1 LERRALDP
9 HALSRGFAIPASP
22 RRESPTMRTRSLL
35 RNAALALGAA
45 FALSA
50 TLAHADPAHY
60 FVVHEAPDGTL
71 TVMSHAL
78 VELRGGAQQE
88 RPHAPDRL
96 ERRIDATVV
105 DKSSNHVIFATSSSS
120 S

>member
-1 LERRALDP
+1 MQHKLWAVSYFCRGRRHAPLASPARASRSLLRRSSLHRGDRGAPLRERVQQRGHRTLERRALDP
-9 HALSRGFAIPASP
+9 HALSRGFATPASP

-60 FVVHEAPDGTL
+60 FVVH
-71 TVMSHAL
+71 
-78 VELRGGAQQE
+78 
-88 RPHAPDRL
+88 
-96 ERRIDATVV
+96 
-105 DKSSNHVIFATSSSS
+105 
-120 S
+120 